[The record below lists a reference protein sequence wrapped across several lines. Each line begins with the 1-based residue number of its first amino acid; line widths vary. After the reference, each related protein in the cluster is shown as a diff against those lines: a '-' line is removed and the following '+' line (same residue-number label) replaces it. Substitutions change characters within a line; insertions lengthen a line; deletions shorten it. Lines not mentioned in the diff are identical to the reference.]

1 MRMPLNH
8 ILQTVDDAT
17 NIYQMKTEIRKK
29 IKSTMRRN
37 TREADHG
44 VLWSPNEVSES
55 DEEELQLTPK
65 QLLQLHSI
73 TTGVSK

>member
-17 NIYQMKTEIRKK
+17 NICQMKTEIRKK